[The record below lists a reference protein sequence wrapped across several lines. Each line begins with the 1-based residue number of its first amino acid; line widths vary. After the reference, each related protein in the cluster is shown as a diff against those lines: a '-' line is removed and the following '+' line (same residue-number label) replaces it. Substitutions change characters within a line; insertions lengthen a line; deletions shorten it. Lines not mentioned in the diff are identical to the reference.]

1 MPFSAA
7 AHVARAGGGGHLHSD
22 TDPED
27 NGHYVSKK
35 EQHDLDHCYAYK
47 AIKEQKQCVRD
58 EYDSQFGHGTILCLS
73 LLIVLLIMGLLGV
86 ICNEE

>member
-7 AHVARAGGGGHLHSD
+7 AHVARAGGGGHPHSD

-35 EQHDLDHCYAYK
+35 EQHDLDHCYVYK
-47 AIKEQKQCVRD
+47 AIKD
-58 EYDSQFGHGTILCLS
+58 DSQFGHGTILCLS